1 MLGTYKLLILSVSIL
16 GKIQIPRLRS
26 SLLIL
31 KDVYEEKD
39 VRSYDNLE
47 YEKKDMLKNDLTI

>member
-1 MLGTYKLLILSVSIL
+1 MDAGYVQTSHFSILS
-16 GKIQIPRLRS
+16 KIQIPRLRS